1 MQILRT
7 PPLTLAAVAAL
18 GTACAFAP
26 PPNLRAQAAVV
37 DARKV
42 AKTAELTVEV
52 SEPDAAKTE
61 VERLVAQ
68 AGGLVERST
77 ATKDANVWIQCRVP
91 AAQLDSVM
99 DAVAKLGSEESRSVT
114 AVDVTDQYADLD
126 TRLRNDQALRGRLQ
140 ELLSRAKDV
149 EDVLAI
155 EKELTR
161 IQSEIETRQ
170 GQLDRLKT
178 EVALSGLSVSL
189 DRKRVLGPLG
199 YLGYGLVWGI
209 SKLFVL
215 W

>member
-1 MQILRT
+1 MPIRRTHPLSLFAAAALALGCAGSSPAPLRT
-7 PPLTLAAVAAL
+7 
-18 GTACAFAP
+18 
-26 PPNLRAQAAVV
+26 RAESG

-52 SEPDAAKTE
+52 SEPDAAKGE
-61 VERLVAQ
+61 VERIVAQ
-68 AGGLVERST
+68 AGGLIERST
-77 ATKDANVWIQCRVP
+77 ATKDANVSIQCRVP

-149 EDVLAI
+149 QDVLAI

-161 IQSEIETRQ
+161 IQSEIETLQ

-178 EVALSGLSVSL
+178 EVALSGLTVSL
-189 DRKRVLGPLG
+189 ERKHVLGPLG

>member
-1 MQILRT
+1 
-7 PPLTLAAVAAL
+7 
-18 GTACAFAP
+18 
-26 PPNLRAQAAVV
+26 
-37 DARKV
+37 
-42 AKTAELTVEV
+42 
-52 SEPDAAKTE
+52 
-61 VERLVAQ
+61 
-68 AGGLVERST
+68 
-77 ATKDANVWIQCRVP
+77 
-91 AAQLDSVM
+91 M